1 MKKERFRNPYFWLG
15 LGGVIFTAMGVNPEI
30 LTSWEL
36 VTESIYNLLR
46 NPFMLGSV
54 GVAVLGVVVDPTT
67 KGMKDK

>member
-1 MKKERFRNPYFWLG
+1 MKKDRFRNPYFWLG
-15 LGGVIFTAMGVNPEI
+15 LGGVVLAAMGVNPEM

-36 VTESIYNLLR
+36 VMESIQGLVT